1 VSSALIAFI
10 AKVPDGGT
18 ITFRSGGVYRLDK
31 ALKFGGR
38 HNLTL
43 NGNGATLVG
52 HGGTTE
58 SSSIFWLGPSP
69 DTGIT
74 IANFKLVGNNP
85 SPGVFHSGQEGA
97 HGILVDGG
105 SNIAISGLTVSGVWG
120 DCIKIATWASGVTFR
135 DSTCLSVGRS
145 GVSVTAARNVTIQ
158 RVAFVKNGYCVFN
171 VEPNNSSDGA
181 SNINFLS
188 NTAGTWTNSFFSGD
202 GASGSVVNGVTISG
216 NRITGGTLLTVIDLA
231 RRKNIVFTNNTS
243 TVSGGGPIL
252 RFAHIDGLTVTGNV
266 QPLSSGVLASITD
279 STGVTYP

>member
-1 VSSALIAFI
+1 MGNIPSSIDATGTYDVSSALIAFI
-10 AKVPDGGT
+10 ASVPDGGT
-18 ITFRSGGVYRLDK
+18 ISFKSGGVYRLDK

-43 NGNGATLVG
+43 QGNGATLVG

-58 SSSIFWLGPSP
+58 SSSIFWLGPQA

-74 IANFKLVGNNP
+74 LANFKLVGNNP
-85 SPGVFHSGQEGA
+85 TPGVFHPGSEGA

-105 SNIAISGLTVSGVWG
+105 SNFTFSGMTVSGVWG
-120 DCIKIATWASGVTFR
+120 DCIKIATWANGVTFR
-135 DSTCLSVGRS
+135 DSTCQSVGRS

-171 VEPNNSSDGA
+171 IEPNYSSDGA

-202 GASGSVVNGVTISG
+202 GAAGSQVSGVTISG
-216 NRITGGTLLTVIDLA
+216 NTVTGGTLLTVIDLA
-231 RRKNIVFTNNTS
+231 RRSNVVFTNNTS
-243 TVSGGGPIL
+243 THQRAAG
-252 RFAHIDGLTVTGNV
+252 R
-266 QPLSSGVLASITD
+266 SSGSPT
-279 STGVTYP
+279 STA